1 MKALDYII
9 TRDEYNN
16 SSVNKGGTFVPPLG
30 ILRNFSVADTQN
42 PTDAE
47 LDKIFKIY
55 WQASF
60 DDINA
65 FNSDRPLNF
74 VDYIDL
80 QNAKADA
87 VIKEATILQVNEL
100 LQNGLVEI
108 KNSNQSSTGAFTSTI
123 SPNTRIVSSDQISQD
138 VEDKLQEIDYRE
150 WRVQVEDGEVTVF
163 LNGERLLIA
172 KTANLVALSSLLFK
186 SLDPQDNVFLGE
198 KYIIKLIQS
207 TASNS
212 RTFRG
217 TYAAPSEVEAANINT
232 VFGSIGLT
240 LTDGTKLDI
249 NNVHAG
255 DTILITV
262 NGSDTY
268 MPEESIYDGNK
279 WVTITNN
286 NSEKMDIVDIK
297 ARIKLVEDKLSVVE
311 QNLTTLTQTVNQNKQ
326 DQTAKNTQTNDAIT
340 ALTTKQAEH
349 KQAIDSNTQ
358 GVNEFNQKKNTFLTD
373 ADIQMDDAALVAL
386 QGKVI
391 EV

>member
-16 SSVNKGGTFVPPLG
+16 SSVNKGGTFIPPLG
-30 ILRNFSVADTQN
+30 ILRNFSVVDTQN
-42 PTDAE
+42 PTDTE
-47 LDKIFKIY
+47 LDKIFKMY
-55 WQASF
+55 WQAAF

-74 VDYIDL
+74 VNYIDL

-108 KNSNQSSTGAFTSTI
+108 KNSDQASTGAFTSSV

-138 VEDKLQEIDYRE
+138 VEDKLQEINYRE
-150 WRVQVEDGEVTVF
+150 WRVQVENGEVTVF

-186 SLDPQDNVFLGE
+186 SLDAQDNVFLGE

-207 TASNS
+207 TASTS
-212 RTFRG
+212 RSFQGTWDALDAQEVTDINVTFKG
-217 TYAAPSEVEAANINT
+217 N
-232 VFGSIGLT
+232 GLD
-240 LTDGTKLDI
+240 LRDGKKIDI
-249 NNVHAG
+249 NNVVPG
-255 DTILITV
+255 DTILI
-262 NGSDTY
+262 NNLSDLNY
-268 MPEESIYDGNK
+268 LPEESVYDGTA

-286 NSEKMDIVDIK
+286 NLEKADITNIK
-297 ARIKLVEDKLSVVE
+297 ARLNTVETTLNTLE
-311 QNLTTLTQTVNQNKQ
+311 QNLTTLTQTVQQNKQ
-326 DQTAKNTQTNDAIT
+326 DQTAKNTQTDNAIT
-340 ALTTKQAEH
+340 AIQNKQAAD
-349 KQAIDSNTQ
+349 KQAIDLNTA
-358 GVNEFNQKKNTFLTD
+358 GVTEFNQKKNTFLTN
-373 ADIQMDDAALVAL
+373 ADTEMDDAALVAL
-386 QGKVI
+386 QGKAI